1 MIISNFLSS
10 EHWRMWLGFSVSLFF
25 PDEKLEQHQEHSL
38 THGKQQT
45 KSQGFFEA
53 SSAVPKTN
61 ALFVFALLSTHHCS
75 SEVSLPSQCWT
86 SAKSKDPNERDLGR
100 HSPFSQVPKT
110 CLRLKTSHYWGT
122 FLKCWCFLL
131 DGSGVPP
138 PHSSCCNS
146 QHFPTTV
153 EWTSL
158 PSAAPNCVPL
168 HEHPNTM
175 WVTSFM
181 PIRVFQSTM
190 PLCNRRALCPNEPLN
205 TCSTA

>member
-75 SEVSLPSQCWT
+75 SEVSLPSHCWT
-86 SAKSKDPNERDLGR
+86 SAKSKDPTERDLGR

-110 CLRLKTSHYWGT
+110 CLRLRTSHYWGT

-146 QHFPTTV
+146 QHFPHHCGVDFTAFCCTKLCPIA
-153 EWTSL
+153 WTSKHHVGDKFHANKSISKYNATL
-158 PSAAPNCVPL
+158 
-168 HEHPNTM
+168 
-175 WVTSFM
+175 
-181 PIRVFQSTM
+181 Q
-190 PLCNRRALCPNEPLN
+190 
-205 TCSTA
+205 